1 MINAGGIANT
11 AQILA
16 EDDPEQAKSKILDFY
31 SRFAG
36 RTLSVGEAKPS
47 LRSERATG
55 HRSRTIRHPYA
66 TRTSSSMTPSLCC
79 SSILGSVP
87 CWSISAILQSWQSV
101 PPVRAETHSLANN

>member
-47 LRSERATG
+47 FAPSGAPATVAEPSG
-55 HRSRTIRHPYA
+55 TPTQLARHP
-66 TRTSSSMTPSLCC
+66 R
-79 SSILGSVP
+79 
-87 CWSISAILQSWQSV
+87 
-101 PPVRAETHSLANN
+101 